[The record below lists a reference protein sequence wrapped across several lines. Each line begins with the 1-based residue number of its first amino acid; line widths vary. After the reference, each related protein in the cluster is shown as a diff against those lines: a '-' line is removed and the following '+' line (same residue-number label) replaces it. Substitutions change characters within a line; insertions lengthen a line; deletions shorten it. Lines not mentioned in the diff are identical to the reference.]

1 MSKGKLRNK
10 NAVRGEDET
19 ASEPVQFGRRSRR
32 LRLRAAWMYHVEEM
46 TQSAIAE
53 ALGIGRVTVVR
64 LLSDAHALH
73 EVRISLSR
81 DIAELMALEMA
92 LESAFGLDEAIVA
105 PLSAPDTDPSVPI
118 GAATGQFISDT
129 LRPGMKIGVGWGK
142 TLMNALPFINE
153 RQVYG
158 LSVVSLL
165 GGIARAKQCD
175 PADFAW
181 QFSRLVRA
189 DCFLIPAPALVDSV
203 ETKRAL
209 IERCGLAEIFDLG
222 RTLDMVVMSV
232 GGMTSGG
239 TVFQFSHLT
248 DRDRQ
253 TLIGAG
259 AVGDLLFQFFD
270 RAGALVDHPV
280 NGRVMALP
288 IDGIAKAPL
297 RILTSG
303 GPEKV
308 EAVIGAIRLVRPT
321 VLVTDEVTAAAMLA
335 HAGVEPRAAPL

>member
-1 MSKGKLRNK
+1 MSKDKLRRK
-10 NAVRGEDET
+10 NTVTSGEEVAT
-19 ASEPVQFGRRSRR
+19 EPVQFGRRSRR

-81 DIAELMALEMA
+81 DIAELTALEMA
-92 LESAFGLDEAIVA
+92 LERAFGLNEAVVA
-105 PLSAPDTDPSVPI
+105 PLSARDSDPTVPI

-142 TLMNALPFINE
+142 TLMNALAFINE
-153 RQVYG
+153 RQVPG

-165 GGIARAKQCD
+165 GGIAKARQYN

-181 QFSRLVRA
+181 QFSRLLQA

-209 IERCGLAEIFDLG
+209 IERCGLGEIFELG

-232 GGMTSGG
+232 GGMTTDATSYRFGY
-239 TVFQFSHLT
+239 FSEA
-248 DRDRQ
+248 DRQ
-253 TLIGAG
+253 SLIKAG
-259 AVGDLLFQFFD
+259 AVGDLLYNFYD
-270 RAGALVDHPV
+270 VDGVLVDHSV
-280 NGRVMALP
+280 NARVMAIP
-288 IDGIAKAPL
+288 IESLAATPQ

-303 GPEKV
+303 GAAKV
-308 EAVIGAIRLVRPT
+308 EAILGAIRLVRPT
-321 VLVTDEVTAAAMLA
+321 ALITDEVTAAAVLA
-335 HAGVEPRAAPL
+335 HVGVEPRAAAF